1 MRDMLKRLKPNRFE
15 DIIAVVA
22 LYRPGPMDNI
32 PSYISRKHGNET
44 VDYLH
49 DDLEKCLKAAGA
61 KTRPPKQLSPETL
74 EKMRERGRQLAAA
87 RRKNA

>member
-1 MRDMLKRLKPNRFE
+1 MCVMCLEKLKPDRFE

-32 PSYISRKHGNET
+32 PSYISRKHGIEK

-49 DDLEKCLKAAGA
+49 ESLEECLSETYG
-61 KTRPPKQLSPETL
+61 LSL
-74 EKMRERGRQLAAA
+74 IHI
-87 RRKNA
+87 